1 MTQRSFLRESIL
13 VACLILL
20 AFASAFPIVMST
32 LAPYDDQGYVMMTI
46 KTFLA
51 GQTLY
56 SQTHTQYGP
65 AYYLLTGSL
74 HDVVG
79 IPLTQDGVRL
89 KTVAFWTLS
98 TILAYSI
105 LRRLKAAIPISLF
118 FSTLFHLHLNKLA
131 LEPGHP
137 QEWILLL
144 SLLSFWYVVGT
155 NRYRWLLAAIAVG
168 LVGMIKINCGFLFA
182 VPLIIQA
189 LFAYKQDRAQR
200 YAIYQVFAGGAG
212 VAAIVFVLSLG
223 MGITAE
229 QFLWGLVG
237 QHRGFTNDF
246 FHLIPVSKAAVLFG
260 LLCLVAYAWSRYSV
274 RRGCG
279 EANSDIDGV
288 RTGGDKTLIF
298 LVLTAV
304 LVAAYQTVSD
314 WWSPLVHG
322 LEPRG
327 ASTWLVVIGPALSIW
342 LLRSDEPARS
352 LSPYVIA
359 VTWLAPLMAYPT
371 PGTQLTLGTSFG
383 WIVLGV
389 LASFCCR
396 SLATYAAPQNLSTD
410 RTNLRFE
417 AENLRLLP
425 LMSISLGIMVSV
437 VGWQRWLGYSPI
449 GLRGSEWLR
458 LDPATCEQELQIAR
472 AIAST
477 GCERLVFD
485 GHNHNRFY
493 FWTDTEPLT
502 AANPTFWPRMLTIE
516 EQQRIQSVLQEN
528 TSLCMVIPPESDAL
542 SSERTGAV
550 RASYYEGWE
559 ETERIGDWRV
569 GVRRPASSTAD

>member
-1 MTQRSFLRESIL
+1 MMQRSPLRESIL

-32 LAPYDDQGYVMMTI
+32 LAPYDDQGYVMMTV

-51 GQTLY
+51 GETLY
-56 SQTHTQYGP
+56 GKTHTQYGP

-74 HDVVG
+74 HSVMG
-79 IPLTQDGVRL
+79 IPLTQDGVRV
-89 KTVAFWTLS
+89 KTVIFWCLS
-98 TILAYSI
+98 TLLAYSI
-105 LRRLKAAIPISLF
+105 LRRLGWGVPITLF
-118 FSTLFHLHLNKLA
+118 FATLFHLHLSKLA

-137 QEWILLL
+137 QEWILVL

-168 LVGMIKINCGFLFA
+168 LIGMIKINCGFLFA

-189 LFAYKQDRAQR
+189 LVAYKQDSAQR
-200 YAIYQVFAGGAG
+200 SAMYQVLAGGAG
-212 VAAIVFVLSLG
+212 ATVAVFVLSLG

-237 QHRGFTNDF
+237 QHRGFANDF
-246 FHLIPVSKAAVLFG
+246 YHLIPVSAPAILFG
-260 LLCLVAYAWSRYSV
+260 FCCLAAFVWKNTNHGGRKNKESAFGNTTLC
-274 RRGCG
+274 
-279 EANSDIDGV
+279 
-288 RTGGDKTLIF
+288 F
-298 LVLTAV
+298 LVLSAV
-304 LVAAYQTVSD
+304 AVAAYQAVSD
-314 WWSPLVHG
+314 WWSPLIHG

-327 ASTWLVVIGPALSIW
+327 ASTWLVIIGPAMSIW
-342 LLRSDEPARS
+342 LLRSDETARS
-352 LSPYVIA
+352 LSPYVIG

-383 WIVLGV
+383 WIVFGV

-396 SLATYAAPQNLSTD
+396 SLATYASPRNLVADQTK
-410 RTNLRFE
+410 LRFE
-417 AENLRLLP
+417 AGNVRLLP
-425 LMSISLGIMVSV
+425 LMSISLGIMVSI
-437 VGWQRWLGYSPI
+437 VGWQRWLSYSPI

-458 LDPATCEQELQIAR
+458 LDPVTCEQELQIAR
-472 AIAST
+472 AIART

-493 FWTDTEPLT
+493 FWTDTKPLT
-502 AANPTFWPRMLTIE
+502 AANPTFWPRMLTFE
-516 EQQRIQSVLQEN
+516 EQQRIQSILQED
-528 TSLCMVIPPESDAL
+528 TSICMVIPPESDAL

-559 ETERIGDWRV
+559 ETERVGDWRV
-569 GVRRPASSTAD
+569 GVRRPTSSITD

>member
-1 MTQRSFLRESIL
+1 
-13 VACLILL
+13 
-20 AFASAFPIVMST
+20 
-32 LAPYDDQGYVMMTI
+32 MTI

-51 GQTLY
+51 GETLY

-74 HDVVG
+74 HEVLG

-89 KTVAFWTLS
+89 KTVAFWSLS
-98 TILAYSI
+98 TLLVYSI
-105 LRRLKAAIPISLF
+105 LRRLKTAIPIALF

-144 SLLSFWYVVGT
+144 SLLSFWYVAGAS
-155 NRYRWLLAAIAVG
+155 RYRWLLAAIAVG

-182 VPLIIQA
+182 VPLIVQA
-189 LFAYKQDRAQR
+189 LFAYKQDSAQR

-212 VAAIVFVLSLG
+212 AAVIVFVLSLG

-237 QHRGFTNDF
+237 QHRGFANDF
-246 FHLIPVSKAAVLFG
+246 FHLIPVSTSAVLFG
-260 LLCLVAYAWSRYSV
+260 LLCLGACVWSRNSV
-274 RRGCG
+274 RRECEETNFGSNG
-279 EANSDIDGV
+279 DVDVSD
-288 RTGGDKTLIF
+288 KALTL

-304 LVAAYQTVSD
+304 LVAAYQAASD

-342 LLRSDEPARS
+342 LLRSDEPVRS

-383 WIVLGV
+383 WVVLGL
-389 LASFCCR
+389 LASFCFR
-396 SLATYAAPQNLSTD
+396 SLANHPSPQNFSTD
-410 RTNLRFE
+410 RTKILFGTRNVG
-417 AENLRLLP
+417 LLP
-425 LMSISLGIMVSV
+425 LMSVSLGILVSI

-449 GLRGSEWLR
+449 GLRGSNWLR
-458 LDPATCEQELQIAR
+458 LDPVTCKQELEIAR
-472 AIAST
+472 AIEKT
-477 GCERLVFD
+477 GCDRLVFD

-516 EQQRIQSVLQEN
+516 EQKRIQSVLQED
-528 TSLCMVIPPESDAL
+528 TSVCMVIPPESNAL
-542 SSERTGAV
+542 SSERTRAV
-550 RASYYEGWE
+550 RASYYQGWE

-569 GVRRPASSTAD
+569 GVRRPSPPPANSVSQ